1 MFNNPKNECKLMIL
15 YLLRNLDFPL
25 NHSGLSNFF
34 LDTYASYISFQEM
47 VSELIETGLVS
58 EIRTKTSVCYKTTA
72 DGIDTVD
79 IFINEISDEHKKE
92 IDEYI
97 KENKFRLKERTS
109 TIADYTEGKND
120 SILVSLKIMEDNNEV
135 INISMD
141 VPSIDVART
150 MCEKWKIKSKNIYH
164 YFIKEL
170 L

>member
-34 LDTYASYISFQEM
+34 LDKYASYILFQEM
-47 VSELIETGLVS
+47 VSELIDTKLIE
-58 EIRTKTSVCYKTTA
+58 EIRTKTSVCYKATK

-79 IFINEISDEHKKE
+79 TFINEIDEAHKNE

-97 KENKFRLKERTS
+97 KENKYRIKERTS
-109 TIADYTEGKND
+109 VIADYTEGRND

-135 INISMD
+135 INISLD

-150 MCEKWKIKSKNIYH
+150 ICDKWKLKSKNIYQ

-170 L
+170 